1 MTTLTRVRTLDAT
14 GKVLGTDL
22 VNLDTAL
29 YVLNMRHHGSR
40 DYRRIC
46 WPNQTYLDVADSL
59 DHLQIMG
66 ERRTELDT

>member
-46 WPNQTYLDVADSL
+46 WPNQTYLDVRFPRPPAD
-59 DHLQIMG
+59 HG
-66 ERRTELDT
+66 RAPHRA